1 MLAKILL
8 LRSNS
13 YADAEGWDDLVCAF
27 TESLKHSTLDEMIL
41 LLHAGTSGPREQR
54 LEYVRPVTYN
64 TRKEIPQ
71 RLRLTAPGALKAGA
85 TPAR

>member
-13 YADAEGWDDLVCAF
+13 YADAEGWDNLVHAF

-41 LLHAGTSGPREQR
+41 LLHADIPSPREQE

-64 TRKEIPQ
+64 TREEIPQ
-71 RLRLTAPGALKAGA
+71 RLST
-85 TPAR
+85 TPML